1 MTTAVSI
8 ENLSFTYI
16 GKEIPALKNIRERI
30 EDGSFVCIMGHGG
43 AGKSSLCYSLNALIP
58 KFFRGSYQGRVI
70 VKGKEAAKL
79 NVAGMSRLVGL
90 VFQDFESQLFS
101 TNVELEMAFGPENHG
116 LPAPEIGKRIRKYLT
131 AIGLEHFERRQPA
144 TLSGGQKQRLAIGS
158 VLILEPDILVLD
170 EPTTDLDPQGAEE
183 VLMIAR
189 SLRQEGR
196 TLVMVAPE
204 PEMAVDADQIWLMR
218 DGELIA
224 QGSPHE
230 ILTDTSKLISCGI
243 KPPVLVEL
251 FQTMN
256 WPGRPLTVTEAMD
269 LIDRYNLVPN
279 RENIPPREASV
290 QDEGPFILQA
300 DSLEYSYP
308 FHQGKA
314 LGGINWKV
322 REGEFIALL
331 GQNGSGKTTLA
342 KHCNGLLRPM
352 AGRLLVRGKPTVAFS
367 HKDLAQEVG
376 YIFQNPDHQI
386 FARTVEEEVGFGLKV
401 LGMDSKTIQQRMA
414 EALEV
419 VELQGYEKQLPFTLT
434 KGERQRVAVA
444 SVLAVQPKVIILD
457 EPTTG
462 LDYNHQR
469 RMMDLLRRLNQRG
482 HTIII
487 ITHSMWVAAEYA
499 HRTVVLKEGAI
510 ILDGPS
516 RYVFAQ
522 ESRLA
527 GASLAPP
534 PLVQISN
541 RLGLQALTLEQ
552 MVQELNLNVP
562 PGKVTTTRHENF

>member
-1 MTTAVSI
+1 MSTAVSI
-8 ENLSFTYI
+8 ENLSFTYT
-16 GKEIPALKNIRERI
+16 GKKIPALKNIRERI

-58 KFFRGSYQGRVI
+58 KFFRGSYLGRVI
-70 VKGKEAAKL
+70 VKGKEAAKS

-116 LPAPEIGKRIRKYLT
+116 LPPPEIEKRIRKYLT

-224 QGSPHE
+224 QGPPPE
-230 ILTDTSKLISCGI
+230 ILADTSKLISCGI

-279 RENIPPREASV
+279 RGNIPPLEASV
-290 QDEGPFILQA
+290 QDQGPFILEA

-308 FHQGKA
+308 FHQVKA
-314 LGGINWKV
+314 LGGINWKAS
-322 REGEFIALL
+322 EGEFIALL

-342 KHCNGLLRPM
+342 KHCNGLLKPT
-352 AGRLLVRGKPTVAFS
+352 AGRMLVRGKPTVAFS

-541 RLGLQALTLEQ
+541 RLGLQALTMEQ
-552 MVQELNLNVP
+552 MVQEL
-562 PGKVTTTRHENF
+562 KK